1 MGFEFVDRCSL
12 LVLHCSHRASCW
24 HFADALPPTP
34 LDDTFAPS
42 RRSSQPA
49 HKHQRKKDLP
59 DPTDRVGISR
69 LVTSHSLQKT
79 MVQQRGSIAQHRSLT
94 LIASSLR
101 AVKGNRHRWSA
112 PAGWQPLPAAQRAAV
127 LKSGGNF
134 EALDRPMRH
143 PCRRV
148 VLDGVATPQECHAL
162 IQVAEA
168 AMTEG
173 GGGETVLI
181 CSPPTELREDVG
193 EAAARLVA
201 MLCWRVQAAVAAEFD
216 EARTLYLAGAM
227 LTRTRPPATSRA
239 GGGRAREAAGGPPSG
254 EAAPYDYGAPH
265 VDRANMSSYDYSAV
279 LYVNTKATGAQPGG
293 GSAPTSSAHGGFD
306 GGDFAF
312 VDELV
317 DEIIEPRAGRLLLFA
332 SGFEHMHRVQHVTRG
347 TRLVL
352 ASWFTRDPS
361 AGHALSPSECELM
374 AASRR

>member
-1 MGFEFVDRCSL
+1 MGLDFVDRCSL

-42 RRSSQPA
+42 RRNSQPA

-79 MVQQRGSIAQHRSLT
+79 MVQQRSSGAQHRSVT

-101 AVKGNRHRWSA
+101 AVEGNRHPWSA

-127 LKSGGNF
+127 LKSGGDF

-143 PCRRV
+143 PRRRV
-148 VLDGVATPQECHAL
+148 VLDEVATPQECHAL

-173 GGGETVLI
+173 GGETVLI
-181 CSPPTELREDVG
+181 CSPPTELREEVG

-279 LYVNTKATGAQPGG
+279 LYVNTKATGAHPGG
-293 GSAPTSSAHGGFD
+293 AARRRVRRTAASTAATLRLWTSSWMRSSSRAPGGCSCSRAALSICTACNTSR
-306 GGDFAF
+306 GARASSS
-312 VDELV
+312 
-317 DEIIEPRAGRLLLFA
+317 RAGLRATL
-332 SGFEHMHRVQHVTRG
+332 RRG
-347 TRLVL
+347 TR
-352 ASWFTRDPS
+352 
-361 AGHALSPSECELM
+361 
-374 AASRR
+374 SRRRSAS